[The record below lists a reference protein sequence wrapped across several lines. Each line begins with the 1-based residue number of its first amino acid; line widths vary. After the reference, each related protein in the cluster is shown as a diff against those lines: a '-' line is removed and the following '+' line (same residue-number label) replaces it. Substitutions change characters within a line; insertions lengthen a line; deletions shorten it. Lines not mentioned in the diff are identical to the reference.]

1 VGVVLWRDDGCGT
14 TVKENDGGGWNSDGL
29 VLWLE
34 RRPNGDTVNGGES
47 GHG

>member
-1 VGVVLWRDDGCGT
+1 
-14 TVKENDGGGWNSDGL
+14 VKENDGGGWNSDGL

-34 RRPNGDTVNGGES
+34 RRPNGDMVNGGES